1 MFPVQDEL
9 AIHLQASETIE
20 QQVPEWLNDE
30 RAKEIE
36 IEIRALT
43 EEVKQQ
49 EEERKQQ
56 DLDLGETQCKYIK
69 LWALEMVLNKYNL
82 TEDQLK
88 KAIYACVYTE
98 SSM

>member
-1 MFPVQDEL
+1 M
-9 AIHLQASETIE
+9 IE
-20 QQVPEWLNDE
+20 QQIPEWLNDE
-30 RAKEIE
+30 QAKEIE

-56 DLDLGETQCKYIK
+56 DLDLRETQCKYIK
-69 LWALEMVLNKYNL
+69 LWALEIALNKYNL

-98 SSM
+98 SSMQSSYY